1 MNSPLQLNSANL
13 VYDEEEKY
21 CEILSKCVFFLS
33 FFEIYFFLFF
43 NVYYVDIKFR
53 HLEWVFDMELSENDG
68 RDLICHLSV

>member
-1 MNSPLQLNSANL
+1 MMKKKNT
-13 VYDEEEKY
+13 VKY
-21 CEILSKCVFFLS
+21 FQSVFFFLS

-53 HLEWVFDMELSENDG
+53 HLEWVFDMQLSENDG